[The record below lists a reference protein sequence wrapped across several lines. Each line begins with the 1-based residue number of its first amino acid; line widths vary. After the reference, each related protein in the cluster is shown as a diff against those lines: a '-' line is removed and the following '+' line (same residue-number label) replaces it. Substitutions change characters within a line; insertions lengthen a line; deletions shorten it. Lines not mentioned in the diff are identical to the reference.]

1 MPAACKHT
9 NVTDSITVRTA
20 ARAAATIGEGPF
32 WSAGSGRLH
41 WVDIPAGRI
50 HTTDPAR
57 ATTETVSVPTWVG
70 AAIPR
75 ADGFV
80 AATMEGFATVV
91 DGVLDTRLSLLESG
105 LRSNDAKCDR
115 SGRLW
120 AGTNAID
127 FAAGAGTLRVLE
139 PDWTTRVV
147 LDGLTLPNG
156 MGWSPDDATF
166 YLIDT
171 FNHVVWAFDFE
182 LAAGTLRNQR
192 ALHRFDPPAQPDGM
206 CVDTE
211 GRLWIAIW
219 GGAQLVQLSP
229 AGEVLR
235 TIAMPVQQ
243 PSSCAFGGPDL
254 TTLYVTS
261 ARDGLE
267 VGDDAPDG
275 SVFAI
280 TGLGATGLPVSG
292 FAG

>member
-1 MPAACKHT
+1 
-9 NVTDSITVRTA
+9 VSDSVSVRMIA
-20 ARAAATIGEGPF
+20 PAAATTGEGPF
-32 WSAGSGRLH
+32 WSPDQQMLH

-50 HTTDPAR
+50 HTTDPATG
-57 ATTETVSVPTWVG
+57 ATDTVTVPTWVG

-80 AATMEGFATVV
+80 AATREGFAAVV
-91 DGVLDTRLSLLESG
+91 DGQLDTRVRVLG
-105 LRSNDAKCDR
+105 DGQRSNDAKCDR

-120 AGTNAID
+120 AGTNAMD
-127 FAAGAGTLRVLE
+127 FAAGAGALRVLE

-166 YLIDT
+166 YFIDT
-171 FNHVVWAFDFE
+171 FQHVLWAFDFD
-182 LAAGTLRNQR
+182 LDSGSVRNR
-192 ALHRFDPPAQPDGM
+192 RVLHHFGAPIQPDGM
-206 CVDTE
+206 CVDAE
-211 GRLWIAIW
+211 GGLWIAIW
-219 GGAQLVQLSP
+219 GGARIVNLDPSG
-229 AGEVLR
+229 AEVR
-235 TIAMPVQQ
+235 TIAVPVRQ

-254 TTLYVTS
+254 ATLYVTS

-267 VGDDAPDG
+267 LADDAPDG

-280 TGLGATGLPVSG
+280 TGLGVTGLPVSG

>member
-1 MPAACKHT
+1 
-9 NVTDSITVRTA
+9 VSDSISVRTA
-20 ARAAATIGEGPF
+20 ARATATIGEGPF
-32 WSAGSGRLH
+32 WSAEAGVLH

-50 HTTDPAR
+50 HTTDPAGGV
-57 ATTETVSVPTWVG
+57 TETITVPTWVG
-70 AAIPR
+70 AAVPR

-91 DGVLDTRLSLLESG
+91 DGVLDTRLTVLEAG
-105 LRSNDAKCDR
+105 QRSNDAKCDR
-115 SGRLW
+115 SGRFW

-127 FAAGAGTLRVLE
+127 FTAGAGALRVLE

-147 LDGLTLPNG
+147 LEGLTLPNG
-156 MGWSPDDATF
+156 MGWSPDDSTF

-171 FNHVVWAFDFE
+171 YNHVLWVFDFD
-182 LAAGTLRNQR
+182 LASGSLRNQR
-192 ALHRFDPPAQPDGM
+192 ALHRFEPPTMPDGM
-206 CVDTE
+206 SVDTE
-211 GRLWIAIW
+211 GYLWIAIW

-229 AGEVLR
+229 QGEVVR
-235 TIAMPVQQ
+235 TVALPVQQ

-267 VGDDAPDG
+267 LADDAPDG
-275 SVFAI
+275 SVFAV
-280 TGLGATGLPVSG
+280 TGLGAAGLPVSR